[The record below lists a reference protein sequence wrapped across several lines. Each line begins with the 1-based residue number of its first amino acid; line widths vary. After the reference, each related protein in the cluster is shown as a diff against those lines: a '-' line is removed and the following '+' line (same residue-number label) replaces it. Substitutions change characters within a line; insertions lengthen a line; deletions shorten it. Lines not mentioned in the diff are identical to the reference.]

1 MLSKQSI
8 WANTSAISSFSFC
21 GHTCKGWPGGQDVH
35 AAPALPRVQASP
47 FVPYSTLS
55 GPFLPMPFPLES
67 RSSVALCARVPPLA
81 LASGVGVPVTSPDP
95 VSSLLSLP
103 NQPATVLCVRQQ
115 ALTQPDWELRTIAWR
130 CSPCGFRGNKPHLLS
145 GIPSSLSLVSK
156 CLSQARCYG
165 YPGPWQHRPLRSG
178 AVQRNRGKRKQPWP
192 TRQPHVCR
200 TDSRAVRLPVPPQ
213 PASRDCPVQKRTP
226 ACPST
231 TFAGPLG
238 GQMSWHCL

>member
-21 GHTCKGWPGGQDVH
+21 GHTCKGWPGGQNVH

-81 LASGVGVPVTSPDP
+81 LASGVGVPVASPDP

-103 NQPATVLCVRQQ
+103 DQPATVLCARQQ
-115 ALTQPDWELRTIAWR
+115 ALTQPDWELRTIAWH

-156 CLSQARCYG
+156 CLSLLLLGAMG
-165 YPGPWQHRPLRSG
+165 TPGPWQHRPLRSC

-192 TRQPHVCR
+192 TRQPRVCR
-200 TDSRAVRLPVPPQ
+200 TAAPGS
-213 PASRDCPVQKRTP
+213 TP
-226 ACPST
+226 ACLSLPPGI
-231 TFAGPLG
+231 AQCRKGPQLAH
-238 GQMSWHCL
+238 QPHLLDR